1 MGSANE
7 ATADGTLAI
16 VGAEEGGSCLYSS
29 TSNAFALVNNNTIDY
44 YGVALSGDGN
54 IAAVSNGFSDPSG
67 NALGSLARP
76 AVQYPGTTVTPYP
89 LNNYPMNTLKRPR
102 LNTSGSLYY
111 WTYPNWFEIF
121 DVQKGTL
128 RLRFSLSETIED
140 VETPLAVDPS
150 GTLVFLITGAGLTVV
165 DLGTAPLSIGYLS
178 STTAT
183 AGTTVQLRGSGFTA
197 GITAALG
204 GQSASVTFT
213 DANTL
218 TLTVPT
224 LSSGPHDL
232 TLIRPD
238 GASYTFAS
246 AIVTQ

>member
-1 MGSANE
+1 MSKRFRVCSH
-7 ATADGTLAI
+7 DQPFL
-16 VGAEEGGSCLYSS
+16 LP
-29 TSNAFALVNNNTIDY
+29 
-44 YGVALSGDGN
+44 
-54 IAAVSNGFSDPSG
+54 PS
-67 NALGSLARP
+67 LQDWLP
-76 AVQYPGTTVTPYP
+76 D
-89 LNNYPMNTLKRPR
+89 
-102 LNTSGSLYY
+102 
-111 WTYPNWFEIF
+111 WFEIF
-121 DVQKGTL
+121 DVQRGTL
-128 RLRFSLSETIED
+128 QLRFSLNETIQN
-140 VETPLAVDPS
+140 VETPLAIDPS
-150 GTLVFLITGAGLTVV
+150 GQMVFLITDAGLTVV

-197 GITAALG
+197 GITATLG